1 MAMKNPP
8 HMGGFIWREILEPLG
23 LSVSEAAVAL
33 GVSRQALSNLLNE
46 HAALSAEM
54 ALRIEKAFGPRL
66 EHLMQ
71 MQLAYDV
78 AQARSRER
86 GIRVRKFRKSLPS
99 R

>member
-1 MAMKNPP
+1 MKNPP
-8 HMGGFIWREILEPLG
+8 HMGGFVWREILEPLG
-23 LSVSEAAVAL
+23 LTVSEAAVAL

-78 AQARSRER
+78 AQARSLER
-86 GIRVRKFRKSLPS
+86 RIRVRKFRKAVTPH
-99 R
+99 

>member
-1 MAMKNPP
+1 M
-8 HMGGFIWREILEPLG
+8 
-23 LSVSEAAVAL
+23 AL

-66 EHLMQ
+66 EHLLQ

-78 AQARSRER
+78 AQARLRDRS
-86 GIRVRKFRKSLPS
+86 IRVRRYRKSVTS